1 MFINE
6 TGEDPTNPKKTKK
19 KPSKFNKKAFKHAIS
34 MVESSGGKFMWNKTS
49 SATGKYQF
57 LYNLIKTDPSMKG
70 VSRREFLNRDDLQ
83 ELVMDRALDG
93 KLRGFTYGEGYA
105 NKLKKEFNSDYD
117 VNSLTAMVHF
127 LGPGNARKF
136 LKDPVSFRV
145 PGKVNLTGD
154 EYISKFSKYF
164 DKYNL
169 DNPATP
175 DNPPESFPAT
185 SPKIRESKY
194 LEQPKDNIPQQNS
207 FNMQDLLSKLPKDID
222 NYESRQSELN
232 SFRNGGEVE
241 GASGADEL
249 VTLFE
254 GGGTHEENPLGGI
267 PQGMGANGKPNLVE
281 EGETKWNDY
290 IFSNAFDMEGNFT
303 GEDGNKSNVF
313 EKGGKL
319 DPPTGKVNAV
329 SKEEEKSVFDYI
341 TNLHSTEKMTEGKTA
356 NTVGNLYGNL
366 SQYFTGKKDH
376 DLKDSPYRPTVK
388 GSDDKKYYTRPG
400 MREDVYVDLTSERVK
415 KDYNHSGDFND
426 IHKGLLSKGKDRVH
440 NADNAFPKNQA
451 GYRGQVNKG
460 HGNIIGQFNLGRYIT
475 DAGEDEN
482 GKYISFSDTYDWN
495 GSSFKNKE
503 GIEFYDRIY
512 ENQWDS
518 FKNSKNKNSNS
529 FKKGGKLDPTDPPGP
544 KEEEKPFSV
553 TKQNHLSSPT
563 VKEEMIIPDVRDQYR
578 TQAEFPDFKQGE
590 DVNFS
595 KAVKGSGA
603 QAFLNR
609 YNHAITRKRM
619 MEQSGVSNE
628 NIDNMILKGLSA
640 KKHIGGNTKG
650 SKASYSNDTVHMGED
665 YKDNHNVETHER
677 VHASGIDGAMGIALT
692 DVLGNA
698 FHQEGK
704 EWLKKT
710 SPSTLDYLNQPHEA
724 YGNFSEFRSAL
735 GMKPGDKID
744 KKKLERLVKE
754 KGLGMENFYRAYNTD
769 KIVKALNTIAYQE
782 SNNNEY
788 KLS

>member
-222 NYESRQSELN
+222 NYESRQDELN
-232 SFRNGGEVE
+232 NFRNGGEVE

-290 IFSNAFDMEGNFT
+290 IFSNAYDMEGNYT
-303 GEDGNKSNVF
+303 GQDGSKSNVF
-313 EKGGKL
+313 KKGGMLKEEGGSLSGSSCGGPGQPPCDENYNEKIRNSRGGDTTYVTGEKGNYEFF
-319 DPPTGKVNAV
+319 DQPQYTGH
-329 SKEEEKSVFDYI
+329 EP
-341 TNLHSTEKMTEGKTA
+341 STHLM
-356 NTVGNLYGNL
+356 
-366 SQYFTGKKDH
+366 
-376 DLKDSPYRPTVK
+376 
-388 GSDDKKYYTRPG
+388 SDDNVGEAWPSIAK
-400 MREDVYVDLTSERVK
+400 
-415 KDYNHSGDFND
+415 N
-426 IHKGLLSKGKDRVH
+426 SKGKWV
-440 NADNAFPKNQA
+440 NQSQEEA
-451 GYRGQVNKG
+451 R
-460 HGNIIGQFNLGRYIT
+460 
-475 DAGEDEN
+475 
-482 GKYISFSDTYDWN
+482 
-495 GSSFKNKE
+495 KNKE
-503 GIEFYDRIY
+503 TY
-512 ENQWDS
+512 S
-518 FKNSKNKNSNS
+518 FDNTDDLYKFAREGSWKSNS
-529 FKKGGKLDPTDPPGP
+529 FKKGGKLDPTDPPSEKDKQSVLDYISNMNKDSDMQSARDRANSQSIRPSDPEQSFWSKSLEVALNPMTAAGYVARGKDLPDNFSRGP
-544 KEEEKPFSV
+544 RNALDHATDLVNPAQYVHDTKNVVQGAATADGMQFLEGAAGLAPVPLLAKGVKSGAKNLAKSLKTNPSLINVPNIRKTSLRGNKAKRPFKSEIDWRNWNKEITGNKVLKKEYDAIEKQHKDSNTWMKYSDGSKFEGSPEQFVQMNS
-553 TKQNHLSSPT
+553 KNLEKFAGSKKEAEIMYKNALFHGSPT
-563 VKEEMIIPDVRDQYR
+563 KGIDKFDI
-578 TQAEFPDFKQGE
+578 
-590 DVNFS
+590 S
-595 KAVKGSGA
+595 KARRLTSGDKYTDLIFTSTNKDVASEYAGS
-603 QAFLNR
+603 
-609 YNHAITRKRM
+609 
-619 MEQSGVSNE
+619 SGE
-628 NIDNMILKGLSA
+628 ILEL
-640 KKHIGGNTKG
+640 IG
-650 SKASYSNDTVHMGED
+650 SKGKNKSVD
-665 YKDNHNVETHER
+665 YK
-677 VHASGIDGAMGIALT
+677 G
-692 DVLGNA
+692 
-698 FHQEGK
+698 
-704 EWLKKT
+704 
-710 SPSTLDYLNQPHEA
+710 EA
-724 YGNFSEFRSAL
+724 WTGL
-735 GMKPGDKID
+735 KPGY
-744 KKKLERLVKE
+744 VV
-754 KGLGMENFYRAYNTD
+754 G
-769 KIVKALNTIAYQE
+769 
-782 SNNNEY
+782 SNNREGMNYDEFGNII
-788 KLS
+788 

>member
-222 NYESRQSELN
+222 NYESRQDELN
-232 SFRNGGEVE
+232 NFRNGGEVE

-290 IFSNAFDMEGNFT
+290 IFSNAYDMEGNYT
-303 GEDGNKSNVF
+303 GQDGSKSNVF
-313 EKGGKL
+313 KKGGMLKEEGGSLSGSSCGGPGQPPCDENYNEKIRNSRGGDTTYVTGEKGNYEFF
-319 DPPTGKVNAV
+319 DQPQYTGH
-329 SKEEEKSVFDYI
+329 EP
-341 TNLHSTEKMTEGKTA
+341 STHLM
-356 NTVGNLYGNL
+356 
-366 SQYFTGKKDH
+366 
-376 DLKDSPYRPTVK
+376 
-388 GSDDKKYYTRPG
+388 SDDNVGEAWPSIAK
-400 MREDVYVDLTSERVK
+400 
-415 KDYNHSGDFND
+415 N
-426 IHKGLLSKGKDRVH
+426 SKGKWV
-440 NADNAFPKNQA
+440 NQSQEEA
-451 GYRGQVNKG
+451 R
-460 HGNIIGQFNLGRYIT
+460 
-475 DAGEDEN
+475 
-482 GKYISFSDTYDWN
+482 
-495 GSSFKNKE
+495 KNKE
-503 GIEFYDRIY
+503 TY
-512 ENQWDS
+512 S
-518 FKNSKNKNSNS
+518 FDNTDDLYKFAREGSWKSNS

-595 KAVKGSGA
+595 KAVKGSGG

>member
-1 MFINE
+1 MNKDSDMQSARDRANSQSIRPS
-6 TGEDPTNPKKTKK
+6 DPEQSFWSKSLEVALNPMTAAGYVARGKDLPDNFSRGPRNALDHATDLVNPAQYVHDTKNVVQGAATADGMQFLEGAAGLAPVPLLAKGVKSGAKNLAKSLKTNPSLINVPNIRKT
-19 KPSKFNKKAFKHAIS
+19 SLRGNKAKRPFKSEIDWRN
-34 MVESSGGKFMWNKTS
+34 WNKEI
-49 SATGKYQF
+49 TG
-57 LYNLIKTDPSMKG
+57 
-70 VSRREFLNRDDLQ
+70 
-83 ELVMDRALDG
+83 
-93 KLRGFTYGEGYA
+93 
-105 NKLKKEFNSDYD
+105 NKVLKKEYDAIEKQHKDSNTWMKYSDGSKFEGSPEQFVQMNSKNLEKFAGSKKEAEIMYK
-117 VNSLTAMVHF
+117 
-127 LGPGNARKF
+127 NALFHGSPTKGIDKF
-136 LKDPVSFRV
+136 D
-145 PGKVNLTGD
+145 
-154 EYISKFSKYF
+154 ISKARRLTSG
-164 DKYNL
+164 DKYTDL
-169 DNPATP
+169 I
-175 DNPPESFPAT
+175 FT
-185 SPKIRESKY
+185 STNKDVASEYAGSSGEI
-194 LEQPKDNIPQQNS
+194 LELI
-207 FNMQDLLSKLPKDID
+207 
-222 NYESRQSELN
+222 
-232 SFRNGGEVE
+232 G
-241 GASGADEL
+241 
-249 VTLFE
+249 
-254 GGGTHEENPLGGI
+254 
-267 PQGMGANGKPNLVE
+267 
-281 EGETKWNDY
+281 
-290 IFSNAFDMEGNFT
+290 
-303 GEDGNKSNVF
+303 
-313 EKGGKL
+313 
-319 DPPTGKVNAV
+319 
-329 SKEEEKSVFDYI
+329 
-341 TNLHSTEKMTEGKTA
+341 
-356 NTVGNLYGNL
+356 
-366 SQYFTGKKDH
+366 
-376 DLKDSPYRPTVK
+376 
-388 GSDDKKYYTRPG
+388 
-400 MREDVYVDLTSERVK
+400 
-415 KDYNHSGDFND
+415 
-426 IHKGLLSKGKDRVH
+426 SKGKNKSVDYKGE
-440 NADNAFPKNQA
+440 AWTGLKP
-451 GYRGQVNKG
+451 GYVVGSNNREGMNYDEF
-460 HGNIIGQFNLGRYIT
+460 GNILNNST
-475 DAGEDEN
+475 
-482 GKYISFSDTYDWN
+482 KK
-495 GSSFKNKE
+495 FKNKKNAQKHLDNME
-503 GIEFYDRIY
+503 DAPYKGDMIVKKNNFLDLEAGKNSPLSTNKLADRY
-512 ENQWDS
+512 REQGFDS
-518 FKNSKNKNSNS
+518 FTAKNVVDPFDGTNTNKLNEIGDDVVFFKGDNRLKSIKGNNGMFDMSNPNIYKALFPAAGAGAVMS
-529 FKKGGKLDPTDPPGP
+529 SQSNEFKKGGKLDPTDPPGP